1 MLRCVLSIS
10 LDPSHTAFIAE
21 SLTRHFDIERVRDV
35 IGNNPS
41 IFESD
46 WAEVEDKINYL
57 QKTMHVSA
65 YRIAMTPNS
74 LTRDL
79 EFYRLR
85 YEFLLRSGNYRHP
98 DPSARSALPQGIL
111 PPPSPSLA
119 NSSFQSPVLPS
130 T

>member
-1 MLRCVLSIS
+1 M
-10 LDPSHTAFIAE
+10 DPSHTAFMVE
-21 SLTRHFDIERVRDV
+21 SLTKHFDEERVRDV

-41 IFESD
+41 LFESD
-46 WAEVEDKINYL
+46 WAEVEDKIQYL
-57 QKTMHVSA
+57 QMKMHVSA

-98 DPSARSALPQGIL
+98 DPSARSALPQGLLRPPFPLLHSLIIL
-111 PPPSPSLA
+111 L
-119 NSSFQSPVLPS
+119 QSPVLPS

>member
-1 MLRCVLSIS
+1 M
-10 LDPSHTAFIAE
+10 DPSHTAFMVE
-21 SLTRHFDIERVRDV
+21 SLTKYFDVERVRDV

-46 WAEVEDKINYL
+46 WCELEEKIRYL
-57 QKTMHVSA
+57 QMTMHVSA

-98 DPSARSALPQGIL
+98 DPSAKSALPQGKLFL
-111 PPPSPSLA
+111 PDLRLYSLKFA
-119 NSSFQSPVLPS
+119 AQSRVLPS

>member
-1 MLRCVLSIS
+1 M
-10 LDPSHTAFIAE
+10 DPSHTAFIAE
-21 SLTRHFDIERVRDV
+21 SLTRHFDLERVRDV
-35 IGNNPS
+35 IGNNPC
-41 IFESD
+41 IFETD
-46 WAEVEDKINYL
+46 WAEVAEKIKYL
-57 QKTMHVSA
+57 QMTMHVSA

-111 PPPSPSLA
+111 LPVA
-119 NSSFQSPVLPS
+119 SSC
-130 T
+130 

>member
-1 MLRCVLSIS
+1 M
-10 LDPSHTAFIAE
+10 DPSHTAFIAE
-21 SLTRHFDIERVRDV
+21 SLTKHFDVERVRDV
-35 IGNNPS
+35 IGNNPG

-46 WAEVEDKINYL
+46 WCEVEEKIQYL

-98 DPSARSALPQGIL
+98 DPTARSALPQGIL
-111 PPPSPSLA
+111 LLSALPTLLADYSLLRVESCPPPD
-119 NSSFQSPVLPS
+119 N
-130 T
+130 